1 MTNVTFDPPGP
12 GSWILDANHLDRPRC
27 LYVSDLLE
35 RNATDGFRQGF
46 ARYGVL
52 LDTIEFRTVN
62 SLPYM
67 AIRPLG
73 APPGATGTPPKW
85 LFTLLLRLHP
95 ALRRRVKRASEV
107 VTTKV
112 WREDAQRFMRELP
125 DVESN
130 TAAFAREPI
139 EQLSADAFA
148 AHVEKL
154 ARFASVR
161 IVQHFANVPL
171 SVLPVGDFLV
181 FASEAGIS
189 GAEAMAALRGYSPH
203 SVAAGQAI
211 ETAAAAIAADPQ
223 ARAILNADASPS
235 DTLALLRGAGDA
247 TARAMSLLLDRYGD
261 AIVSGHDLTG
271 LRVIELPDLIV
282 ATLRVHVSTN
292 ERGGERGQRGARD
305 RERATEALRAR
316 VPASR
321 RDEFDERLRDAR
333 EVYPI
338 RDAQSNMDLWA
349 FGVMRR
355 ALLEAGKRLAASGR
369 VGHDGDVFDATEAE
383 VVAMLRGASTP
394 TRDELEARVQRRERA
409 PLDGAP
415 RVLGPA
421 PGAPPPM
428 DWLPAHAGRLAR
440 AFAAYRELM
449 EDPSIASDRTVVK
462 GVAASVGR
470 ARGPARLIKS
480 VDDFGRLQ
488 KGDILVAP
496 TTTPMYNVILPLLAG
511 IVTDR
516 GGLLSHPAIVSRE
529 YGFPGIVGTKDATS
543 RIPDGALIEIDGTAG
558 TVTVLS
564 V

>member
-12 GSWILDANHLDRPRC
+12 GSWILDGNHLDRPRC
-27 LYVSDLLE
+27 GYVSDLLE
-35 RNATDGFRQGF
+35 RNATEGFRQGF

-52 LDTIEFRTVN
+52 LDTIEFRSVN

-73 APPGATGTPPKW
+73 APPGASGTPPKW

-95 ALRRRVKRASEV
+95 ALRRRIKRANEV
-107 VTTKV
+107 VTTKF
-112 WREDAQRFMRELP
+112 WREDAQRFMRALP
-125 DVESN
+125 EVESS

-139 EQLSADAFA
+139 EQLPADAFA
-148 AHVEKL
+148 AHFESL
-154 ARFASVR
+154 ARFASTR

-171 SVLPVGDFLV
+171 TCLPVGDFLV

-189 GAEAMAALRGYSPH
+189 GAEAMATLRGYSPH

-211 ETAAAAIAADPQ
+211 KSAAAAIAADPE
-223 ARAILNADASPS
+223 ARAILDADTAPS
-235 DTLALLRGAGDA
+235 NTLSRLRGAGDA

-271 LRVIELPDLIV
+271 LRVIELPELVV
-282 ATLRVHVSTN
+282 ATLRAHVSTH
-292 ERGGERGQRGARD
+292 ERGGESGVRSD
-305 RERATEALRAR
+305 RERASANETLRSR

-349 FGVMRR
+349 LGVMRR
-355 ALLEAGKRLAASGR
+355 ALLEAGKRLAANGR
-369 VGHDGDVFDATEAE
+369 VGDEGDVFDATEAE
-383 VVAMLRGASTP
+383 VVGMLRGVSTP
-394 TRDELEARVQRRERA
+394 TRDELHARVQSRQHA
-409 PLDGAP
+409 PIEGAP
-415 RVLGPA
+415 RVLGPV
-421 PGAPPPM
+421 PGAPPPV
-428 DWLPAHAGRLAR
+428 DWMPAQAGRLAR

-470 ARGPARLIKS
+470 ARGPARLVRS

-543 RIPDGALIEIDGTAG
+543 RIPDGALVEIDGAAG
-558 TVTVLS
+558 TVTVLA

>member
-1 MTNVTFDPPGP
+1 MTDVTFDPPGP
-12 GSWILDANHLDRPRC
+12 GSWILDTNHLDKPRC
-27 LYVSDLLE
+27 GYVSDMLD
-35 RNATDGFRQGF
+35 RHATDGFRQGF

-62 SLPYM
+62 FLPYM

-95 ALRRRVKRASEV
+95 ALRRRIKRASEV
-107 VTTKV
+107 VATKS
-112 WREDAQRFMRELP
+112 WREDAQQFIRALP
-125 DVESN
+125 EAESS

-139 EQLSADAFA
+139 EELSADAFV
-148 AHVEKL
+148 AHFEKL
-154 ARFASVR
+154 GRFGSAR

-171 SVLPVGDFLV
+171 SILPVGDFLV
-181 FASEAGIS
+181 FAAEAGIS

-211 ETAAAAIAADPQ
+211 QNAAAAIAADPQ
-223 ARAILNADASPS
+223 ARAILDADTAPS
-235 DTLALLRGAGDA
+235 DTLSLLRGAGDA

-271 LRVIELPDLIV
+271 LRVIELPELVV
-282 ATLRVHVSTN
+282 ATLRAHVSTH
-292 ERGGERGQRGARD
+292 EHRGERDDRGE
-305 RERATEALRAR
+305 RERASITEALRAR
-316 VPASR
+316 VPVSR
-321 RDEFDERLRDAR
+321 RDEFDERLKDAR

-338 RDAQSNMDLWA
+338 RDAQSNLDLWA
-349 FGVMRR
+349 FGLMRR
-355 ALLEAGKRLAASGR
+355 TLLEAGKRLAAKGR
-369 VGHDGDVFDATEAE
+369 VAHEDDVFDAAEAE
-383 VVAMLRGASTP
+383 VVGMLRGASTP
-394 TRDELEARVQRRERA
+394 TRDELHARVQSRRHA
-409 PLDGAP
+409 SLDGAP
-415 RVLGPA
+415 RVLGPV

-428 DWLPAHAGRLAR
+428 DWMPTHAGRLAR

-462 GVAASVGR
+462 GIAASVGR
-470 ARGPARLIKS
+470 ARGRARLVRS

-558 TVTVLS
+558 TVTVLP

>member
-1 MTNVTFDPPGP
+1 MTTVKFDPPGP
-12 GSWILDANHLDRPRC
+12 GSWILDAAHVDRPRC
-27 LYVSDLLE
+27 RYVSDLLE

-52 LDTIEFRTVN
+52 LDTIEFRSVN

-95 ALRRRVKRASEV
+95 ALRRRIVRAREV
-107 VTTKV
+107 VATKF

-125 DVESN
+125 DVESS
-130 TAAFAREPI
+130 TAAFTREPI
-139 EQLSADAFA
+139 EAFSADAFA
-148 AHVEKL
+148 AYFEKIG
-154 ARFASVR
+154 RFASTR

-171 SVLPVGDFLV
+171 TTLPVGDFLV
-181 FASEAGIS
+181 FVSEMGIS

-211 ETAAAAIAADPQ
+211 KEAAAAIALDPE
-223 ARAILNADASPS
+223 ARGILQGDAAPS
-235 DTLALLRGAGDA
+235 DTLSRLRLTGAG

-271 LRVIELPDLIV
+271 LRVIELPELVV
-282 ATLRVHVSTN
+282 ATLRAHLS
-292 ERGGERGQRGARD
+292 APH
-305 RERATEALRAR
+305 RASDGSDADPSRAADALRSR
-316 VPASR
+316 VPEGR
-321 RDEFDERLRDAR
+321 RAEFDARLKDAR

-349 FGVMRR
+349 LGVMRK
-355 ALLEAGKRLAASGR
+355 ALLEAGKRLAATGR
-369 VGHDGDVFDATEAE
+369 IGSEGDVFDATEAE
-383 VVAMLRGASTP
+383 VVGMLRGAQVP
-394 TRDELEARVQRRERA
+394 TRDELTVRVASRQHA
-409 PLDGAP
+409 TLDGAP
-415 RVLGPA
+415 RVLGPT

-428 DWLPAHAGRLAR
+428 DWLPADAGRLSR

-449 EDPSIASDRTVVK
+449 DDPSIAADRTVVR

-470 ARGPARLIKS
+470 ARGRARLIRT
-480 VDDFGRLQ
+480 VDDFGRIQ

-543 RIPDGALIEIDGTAG
+543 RIPDGALIEIDGTTG
-558 TVTVLS
+558 TVTVLA
-564 V
+564 

>member
-1 MTNVTFDPPGP
+1 MSNVTFDPPGP
-12 GSWILDANHLDRPRC
+12 GSWILDTNHLDRPRC
-27 LYVSDLLE
+27 GYVADLLD
-35 RNATDGFRQGF
+35 RHATDGFRQGF

-95 ALRRRVKRASEV
+95 ALRRRIKRASEV
-107 VTTKV
+107 VATRF
-112 WREDAQRFMRELP
+112 WREDAQRFLRALP
-125 DVESN
+125 DVESS

-139 EQLSADAFA
+139 EQLSGDAFA
-148 AHVEKL
+148 AHVETL
-154 ARFASVR
+154 ARFMSAR

-171 SVLPVGDFLV
+171 TVLPVGDFIV
-181 FASEAGIS
+181 FASQAGIS
-189 GAEAMAALRGYSPH
+189 GAEAMAVLRGYSPH

-211 ETAAAAIAADPQ
+211 GNAAAAIAADPD
-223 ARAILNADASPS
+223 ARAILDADAAPS
-235 DTLALLRGAGDA
+235 DILSRLRGAGEA
-247 TARAMSLLLDRYGD
+247 TAKAMRLLLDRYGD

-271 LRVIELPDLIV
+271 LRVIELPELVV
-282 ATLRVHVSTN
+282 ATLRAHVSTS
-292 ERGGERGQRGARD
+292 ERRAESGER
-305 RERATEALRAR
+305 ERATATEALRSR
-316 VPASR
+316 VPANL
-321 RDEFDERLRDAR
+321 RDEFDERLTDAR

-355 ALLEAGKRLAASGR
+355 ALLEAGKRLAAEGR
-369 VGHDGDVFDATEAE
+369 VGHEGDVFDATESE

-394 TRDELEARVQRRERA
+394 TRDELAARVQRRQHA
-409 PLDGAP
+409 PLHDAP
-415 RVLGPA
+415 RVLGPV

-428 DWLPAHAGRLAR
+428 DWMPTHAGRLAR

-449 EDPSIASDRTVVK
+449 EDPSIASDRTIVK
-462 GVAASVGR
+462 GVAASVGL
-470 ARGPARLIKS
+470 ARGPARLVRSI
-480 VDDFGRLQ
+480 DDFGRLR

-529 YGFPGIVGTKDATS
+529 YGFPGIVGTRDATS
-543 RIPDGALIEIDGTAG
+543 RIPDGALIEIDGAAG
-558 TVTVLS
+558 TVTVLA